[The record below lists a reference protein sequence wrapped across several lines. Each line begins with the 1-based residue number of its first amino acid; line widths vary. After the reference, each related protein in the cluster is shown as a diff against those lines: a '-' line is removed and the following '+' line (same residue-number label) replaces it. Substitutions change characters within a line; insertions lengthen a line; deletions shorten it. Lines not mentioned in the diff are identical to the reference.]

1 MGAGLIVSTLR
12 ASDPWEQ
19 FPLSGFL
26 SQKAAVAL
34 HYRTSYG
41 NRNKSCWKCQLYNIP

>member
-1 MGAGLIVSTLR
+1 MGAGLIVSALR

-19 FPLSGFL
+19 FPHSGL
-26 SQKAAVAL
+26 ESQNAVVAP

-41 NRNKSCWKCQLYNIP
+41 NRNKFWRKCQFYNTP